1 MRSWLGIT
9 LGIAA
14 IIVLGAIIS
23 CVYTIYPT
31 DQVLLTRLG
40 APEAVITEPGLHFKI
55 PFYQYANF
63 MPRRLLTLEAASRG
77 GDRGGQEAAGGLH
90 LRALA
95 HRRSAEVLPVGPT
108 ATPTGRARCFS
119 RSCPRAFAACSGR
132 RRFAAV
138 FSRRRAK
145 LMEDIRDAM
154 NQETVGFGVVI
165 EDVRIRHADLPP
177 PPARRSTS
185 PHAEGARA
193 RGERSSRR
201 GRRGRAAPES
211 RRRARMTPCSSPKR
225 RARPR
230 SCAARATRRSAR
242 ILGEAYGQDPEF
254 FAFYRSMQAYRDA
267 LKGDTTTLVL
277 SPDSEFLKYLGEG
290 AASARKRK

>member
-14 IIVLGAIIS
+14 VIVLGAIIS

-63 MPRRLLTLEAASRG
+63 MPRRLLTLEAASQEVIAADKKRLEVSTFAHWRIVDPLKFYQSVPNGDADRAGALLQPILSSSIRG
-77 GDRGGQEAAGGLH
+77 
-90 LRALA
+90 
-95 HRRSAEVLPVGPT
+95 VLGSET
-108 ATPTGRARCFS
+108 L
-119 RSCPRAFAACSGR
+119 
-132 RRFAAV
+132 AAV
-138 FSRRRAK
+138 FSRKREK
-145 LMEDIRDAM
+145 LMAAVRDAM

-177 PPARRSTS
+177 AAEEAIYARMQKEREREAGEYR
-185 PHAEGARA
+185 AESDEAALRLKSGVERQAALILAEATRQA
-193 RGERSSRR
+193 EILRGEGDAER
-201 GRRGRAAPES
+201 
-211 RRRARMTPCSSPKR
+211 
-225 RARPR
+225 
-230 SCAARATRRSAR
+230 AR
-242 ILGEAYGQDPEF
+242 ILSEAYGQDPEF

-267 LKGDTTTLVL
+267 LKGGTTTLVL
-277 SPDSEFLKYLGEG
+277 SPDSEFLKYLGDG
-290 AASARKRK
+290 AAAARKRK